1 MKDSKIIAMREML
14 EAKEKR
20 YYKIK
25 ALTEKYDLPVLSFML
40 NIPGEEKNF
49 EEAVAFHLAYINKI
63 QKILEDNE
71 IKIIFEEYQ
80 NLKTG
85 MEYLAVLNGEGKF
98 IKKKMTRHI
107 LLAVAQLV
115 MGKSF

>member
-49 EEAVAFHLAYINKI
+49 DEAVAFHEKYIKKI
-63 QKILEDNE
+63 KKILEENE
-71 IKIIFEEYQ
+71 IKIIFDEYE

-85 MEYLAVLNGEGKF
+85 MEYLAVIDGE
-98 IKKKMTRHI
+98 
-107 LLAVAQLV
+107 
-115 MGKSF
+115 